1 MVIVILCYP
10 LLLAKVKEYAVTIAI
25 HNCNCH
31 CCYLGLS
38 CKRALGTNA
47 TKCSLGLNCYWLG
60 WKSRRY
66 LYIDNGMQLCLSY
79 FLPLHAPPS
88 GGTAGYR
95 GATVLGCMVWNCM
108 CPKPCRYI
116 PTHSR
121 DDCGPGV
128 SSIDGTCSRP
138 DPLLQLDPDNYVQY
152 IYTWPIRYCTNYIMQ
167 LYIILYN
174 LSVTAIY

>member
-1 MVIVILCYP
+1 MKYNIIIMMVIVILCYP

-25 HNCNCH
+25 HNCTCH

-47 TKCSLGLNCYWLG
+47 TKCSHGLNCYWLG

-95 GATVLGCMVWNCM
+95 GATVSGLHGVVCVPNHADIFPLTQEPTMVLVCLPSMAHAHDLTHYCSWIQIIM
-108 CPKPCRYI
+108 YSTYI
-116 PTHSR
+116 P
-121 DDCGPGV
+121 D
-128 SSIDGTCSRP
+128 
-138 DPLLQLDPDNYVQY
+138 LLDIVQ
-152 IYTWPIRYCTNYIMQ
+152 
-167 LYIILYN
+167 II
-174 LSVTAIY
+174 